1 MIDQPI
7 TVIYQNESFLVD
19 PYLLSNSSRKFQE
32 LINSSQENIQ
42 NIHLK
47 LLNNKFTP
55 RNVDNFLKIC
65 QNQQTDVKNS
75 ELEEILLLAQIFGAD
90 QVFNTGLNFIH
101 QTIDPNYIVPNQ
113 TPEDLSSLILE
124 NENVQS
130 HFQNVNLNELEFDDS
145 CDVVQ
150 TETKED
156 KSDPKDNN
164 NNQSQPPKKKLHSVF
179 YQITSDNPFMKCP
192 RYYIKKDNQILY
204 MAKIKNNEIFI
215 GPGNNFHI
223 SENKIEN
230 TAHIVRDYQ
239 GYNIVNT
246 DDQEFKIKY
255 LKYGDKYSMNVS
267 FSHKGTRLNW
277 RPKQPKNSTSYN
289 GEFHHQPILSKKNI
303 ILQNPRNHPTFILRK
318 MDKKMFEAE
327 CHPGVNPIIVFSVAL
342 SQILGPICV

>member
-145 CDVVQ
+145 Y
-150 TETKED
+150 T
-156 KSDPKDNN
+156 
-164 NNQSQPPKKKLHSVF
+164 
-179 YQITSDNPFMKCP
+179 
-192 RYYIKKDNQILY
+192 
-204 MAKIKNNEIFI
+204 
-215 GPGNNFHI
+215 
-223 SENKIEN
+223 
-230 TAHIVRDYQ
+230 
-239 GYNIVNT
+239 
-246 DDQEFKIKY
+246 
-255 LKYGDKYSMNVS
+255 
-267 FSHKGTRLNW
+267 
-277 RPKQPKNSTSYN
+277 
-289 GEFHHQPILSKKNI
+289 
-303 ILQNPRNHPTFILRK
+303 
-318 MDKKMFEAE
+318 
-327 CHPGVNPIIVFSVAL
+327 
-342 SQILGPICV
+342 